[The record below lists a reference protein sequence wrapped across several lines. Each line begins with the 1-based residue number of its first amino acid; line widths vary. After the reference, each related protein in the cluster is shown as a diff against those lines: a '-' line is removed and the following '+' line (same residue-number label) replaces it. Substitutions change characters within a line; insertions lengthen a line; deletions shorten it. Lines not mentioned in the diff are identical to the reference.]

1 MCGIVGYVGLDTA
14 PDGNKFDHNAYDVVL
29 EGLRRQEYRGYD
41 SAGVA
46 LVCPDG
52 IVFRKKAGKL
62 LNLENEV
69 KEHPLPDSQIG
80 IGHTR
85 WATHGGP
92 TDNNAHPHVV
102 DNGRLA
108 VVHNGIIE
116 NFAELRAEL
125 LAEGVEFA
133 SQTDTEVAAAT
144 IASIYNK
151 LGTGDLTEAVRVAS
165 NRLEGAFTILA
176 IHADHPDRV
185 VATRRNSPLVIGLG
199 ENENFLGSDVSA
211 FIDYTKEA
219 VEMGQDQIVTITGT
233 DYSII
238 DFEGNPAEGKPFH
251 IEWDAAAAEK
261 GGYNSFMEKEI
272 HEQPDAVGA
281 TLADRIDSQGHLA
294 LDEVR
299 IPEHVLRS
307 VDKVIMIGCGT
318 ASYAGQVA
326 RYAIEHWCR
335 IPVEVEL
342 SSEFRYRDPVVGEK
356 TLVVAISQSGETMD
370 TIQAIRHAREQGA
383 KVVAIVNTPGS
394 TISRESDAVILTHAG
409 PEIAVAS
416 TKAFTAQVTA
426 CYILGLYL
434 AQVRGNK
441 YADEIADYMDKLARV
456 PEAIAKVLESGET
469 VRQFART
476 MQDAT
481 SVIYLGRHVGF
492 PVALEGALK
501 LKEICYIHAEGFAA
515 GELKHGPI
523 ALVDEGQP
531 VIVIVP
537 TPRRPELHG
546 KVLANIAEVRA
557 RGARTIVVAEEGD
570 SSVDEFAEVVFR
582 VPAVPTLYA
591 PLLTVVPLQIFACE
605 LASVKGLDVDQ
616 PRNLAKSVTV
626 E

>member
-1 MCGIVGYVGLDTA
+1 MDGLA
-14 PDGNKFDHNAYDVVL
+14 RL
-29 EGLRRQEYRGYD
+29 EYRGYD
-41 SAGVA
+41 SAGIA
-46 LVCPDG
+46 LASPGRLEV
-52 IVFRKKAGKL
+52 VREVGKL
-62 LNLENEV
+62 ANLRAAVERA
-69 KEHPLPDSQIG
+69 HPVDATAG

-85 WATHGGP
+85 WATHGRP
-92 TDNNAHPHVV
+92 TVANAHPHCSP
-102 DNGRLA
+102 DGRFAL
-108 VVHNGIIE
+108 VHNGIIE
-116 NFAELRAEL
+116 NADALRAQL
-125 LAEGVEFA
+125 IADGAVFA
-133 SQTDTEVAAAT
+133 SETDTEVVVHM
-144 IASIYNK
+144 IARAYDGASPASYQG
-151 LGTGDLTEAVRVAS
+151 GTAGLTGADADVARRLVVAMRAVTEQ
-165 NRLEGAFTILA
+165 LEGTFTLLVVSTESPNA
-176 IHADHPDRV
+176 I
-185 VATRRNSPLVIGLG
+185 VAARRSSPLVVGLG
-199 ENENFLGSDVSA
+199 EGENFLGSDALA
-211 FIDYTKEA
+211 FVEHTRRA
-219 VEMGQDQIVTITGT
+219 VEIEQDQIVVVAAGGVTVVGT
-233 DYSII
+233 DGQEVAPKEYEV
-238 DFEGNPAEGKPFH
+238 DFSSDRATKNGWPT
-251 IEWDAAAAEK
+251 
-261 GGYNSFMEKEI
+261 FMEKEI
-272 HEQPDAVGA
+272 HEQPEAVGA
-281 TLADRIDSQGHLA
+281 TLADRVDSHGHLA

-342 SSEFRYRDPVVGEK
+342 SSEFRYRDPVVTEK

-383 KVVAIVNTPGS
+383 KVVAVVNTPGS
-394 TISRESDAVILTHAG
+394 TISRESDAVVLTHAG

-416 TKAFTAQVTA
+416 TKAFTAQVAA

-441 YADEIADYMDKLARV
+441 YADEIADYMDKLAGV
-456 PEAIAKVLESGET
+456 PAKIERVLEQGEA

-476 MQDAT
+476 MAGAT

-492 PVALEGALK
+492 PVAMEGALK

-537 TPRRPELHG
+537 TPRRPELHN
-546 KVLANIAEVRA
+546 KVLANIEEVRA

-570 SSVDEFAEVVFR
+570 SSVDAFADVVFR
-582 VPAVPTLYA
+582 VPPVPTLYA

-605 LASVKGLDVDQ
+605 LAGVKGLDVDQ

>member
-1 MCGIVGYVGLDTA
+1 MDGLA
-14 PDGNKFDHNAYDVVL
+14 RL
-29 EGLRRQEYRGYD
+29 EYRGYD
-41 SAGVA
+41 SAGIA
-46 LVCPDG
+46 LASPGRLEV
-52 IVFRKKAGKL
+52 VREVGKL
-62 LNLENEV
+62 ANLRAAV
-69 KEHPLPDSQIG
+69 DRAHPVDATAG

-85 WATHGGP
+85 WATHGRP
-92 TDNNAHPHVV
+92 TVANAHPHCSP
-102 DNGRLA
+102 DGRFAL
-108 VVHNGIIE
+108 VHNGIIE
-116 NFAELRAEL
+116 NADALRAQL
-125 LAEGVEFA
+125 IADGAVFA
-133 SQTDTEVAAAT
+133 SETDTEVVVHM
-144 IASIYNK
+144 IARAYDGASPASYQG
-151 LGTGDLTEAVRVAS
+151 GTAGLTGADADVARRLVVAMRAVTEQ
-165 NRLEGAFTILA
+165 LEGTFTLLVVSTESPNA
-176 IHADHPDRV
+176 I
-185 VATRRNSPLVIGLG
+185 VAARRSSPLVVGLG
-199 ENENFLGSDVSA
+199 DGENFLGSDALA
-211 FIDYTKEA
+211 FVEHTRRA
-219 VEMGQDQIVTITGT
+219 VEIEQDQIVVVAASGVTVVGT
-233 DYSII
+233 DGQVVAPKEYEV
-238 DFEGNPAEGKPFH
+238 DFSSDRATKNGWPT
-251 IEWDAAAAEK
+251 
-261 GGYNSFMEKEI
+261 FMEKEI
-272 HEQPDAVGA
+272 HEQPEAVGA
-281 TLADRIDSQGHLA
+281 TLADRVDSHGHLA

-299 IPEHVLRS
+299 IPVHVLRS

-342 SSEFRYRDPVVGEK
+342 SSEFRYRDPVVTEK

-383 KVVAIVNTPGS
+383 KVVAVVNTPGS
-394 TISRESDAVILTHAG
+394 TISRESDAVVLTHAG

-416 TKAFTAQVTA
+416 TKAFTAQVAA
-426 CYILGLYL
+426 CCILGLYL

-441 YADEIADYMDKLARV
+441 YADEIADYMDKLAEV
-456 PEAIAKVLESGET
+456 PAKIERVLERGEA

-476 MQDAT
+476 MAGAT

-492 PVALEGALK
+492 PVAMEGALK

-537 TPRRPELHG
+537 TPRRPELHN
-546 KVLANIAEVRA
+546 KVLANIEEVRA

-570 SSVDEFAEVVFR
+570 SSVDAFADVVFR
-582 VPAVPTLYA
+582 VPPVPTLYA

-605 LASVKGLDVDQ
+605 LAGVKGLDVDQ

>member
-1 MCGIVGYVGLDTA
+1 MDGLA
-14 PDGNKFDHNAYDVVL
+14 RL
-29 EGLRRQEYRGYD
+29 EYRGYD
-41 SAGVA
+41 SAGIA
-46 LVCPDG
+46 LASPGRLEV
-52 IVFRKKAGKL
+52 VREVGKL
-62 LNLENEV
+62 ANLRAAV
-69 KEHPLPDSQIG
+69 DRAHPVDATAG

-85 WATHGGP
+85 WATHGRP
-92 TDNNAHPHVV
+92 TVANAHPHCSP
-102 DNGRLA
+102 DGRFAL
-108 VVHNGIIE
+108 VHNGIIE
-116 NFAELRAEL
+116 NADALRAQL
-125 LAEGVEFA
+125 IADGAVFA
-133 SQTDTEVAAAT
+133 SETDTEVVVHM
-144 IASIYNK
+144 IARAYDGASPASYRG
-151 LGTGDLTEAVRVAS
+151 GTAGLTGADADVARRLVVAMRAVTEQ
-165 NRLEGAFTILA
+165 LEGTFTLLVVSTESPNA
-176 IHADHPDRV
+176 I
-185 VATRRNSPLVIGLG
+185 VAARRSSPLVVGLG
-199 ENENFLGSDVSA
+199 DGENFLGSDALA
-211 FIDYTKEA
+211 FVEHTRRA
-219 VEMGQDQIVTITGT
+219 VEIEQDQIVVVAARGVTVVGT
-233 DYSII
+233 DGQVVAPKEYEV
-238 DFEGNPAEGKPFH
+238 DFSSDRATKNGWPT
-251 IEWDAAAAEK
+251 
-261 GGYNSFMEKEI
+261 FMEKEI
-272 HEQPDAVGA
+272 HEQPEAVGA
-281 TLADRIDSQGHLA
+281 TLADRVDSHGHLA

-299 IPEHVLRS
+299 IPVHVLRS

-342 SSEFRYRDPVVGEK
+342 SSEFRYRDPVVTEK

-383 KVVAIVNTPGS
+383 KVVAVVNTPGS
-394 TISRESDAVILTHAG
+394 TISRESDAVVLTHAG

-416 TKAFTAQVTA
+416 TKAFTAQVAA

-441 YADEIADYMDKLARV
+441 YADEIADYMDKLAEV
-456 PEAIAKVLESGET
+456 PAKIERVLERGEA

-476 MQDAT
+476 MAGAT

-492 PVALEGALK
+492 PVAMEGALK

-537 TPRRPELHG
+537 TPRRPELHN
-546 KVLANIAEVRA
+546 KVLANIEEVRA

-570 SSVDEFAEVVFR
+570 SSVDAFADVVFR
-582 VPAVPTLYA
+582 VPPVPTLYA

-605 LASVKGLDVDQ
+605 LAGVKGLDVDQ